1 MRTASHPCHLRSTGY
16 CLTQAAAHCCPLDY
30 APDYPL
36 LPVRKNPPRPRS
48 VTGKPLNI
56 IGRKLIRY
64 DAAGVTL
71 FTNYYVCD
79 VPFCIVSVARMLL
92 QDFCAV
98 LSKDSMKLLIPQRA
112 SVDIRRHG
120 TLLYLTPEIVPYHT
134 DMKEVEQEL
143 DQYMNTLDIDMSKVP
158 ELTGVDA
165 VEQLKALINALKPTY
180 YHTDWQLDEANCTL
194 TNKHPR
200 RALFTPERSDCPV
213 PMERL
218 NGQRTTYLDY
228 GEGNVREMQDN
239 FITAGLPN
247 ILMDSYWKGRTV
259 FQLKTVPTRRY
270 HSKAPP
276 ESTAVPKEE
285 PKPTEHC
292 TEPCP
297 ELARVT

>member
-1 MRTASHPCHLRSTGY
+1 
-16 CLTQAAAHCCPLDY
+16 
-30 APDYPL
+30 
-36 LPVRKNPPRPRS
+36 
-48 VTGKPLNI
+48 
-56 IGRKLIRY
+56 
-64 DAAGVTL
+64 
-71 FTNYYVCD
+71 
-79 VPFCIVSVARMLL
+79 
-92 QDFCAV
+92 
-98 LSKDSMKLLIPQRA
+98 MKLLTPQRA
-112 SVDIRRHG
+112 SVDITRHG

-158 ELTGVDA
+158 ELPTGVDA

-180 YHTDWQLDEANCTL
+180 YHTDVWQLDEANCTL
-194 TNKHPR
+194 TRVHKRAR
-200 RALFTPERSDCPV
+200 RALFTPERSDCPD

-228 GEGNVREMQDN
+228 DEGNVREMQDN

-247 ILMDSYWKGRTV
+247 MLMDSYWKGRTV

-285 PKPTEHC
+285 PKSTEAQSSTARNPVRNSQGSPDLNTDRGRTLNQKMMTFRDFDDTEFHKVLMELFNTPETETGELRTSDCWIHTPAAWIRFHHVPRRTLYVPDETEVPTWS
-292 TEPCP
+292 TWIISTDIV
-297 ELARVT
+297 LFV

>member
-1 MRTASHPCHLRSTGY
+1 M
-16 CLTQAAAHCCPLDY
+16 
-30 APDYPL
+30 
-36 LPVRKNPPRPRS
+36 
-48 VTGKPLNI
+48 
-56 IGRKLIRY
+56 GRKLIRY

-71 FTNYYVCD
+71 FTNHYVCD

-92 QDFCAV
+92 QDFCTV
-98 LSKDSMKLLIPQRA
+98 LSKDSMKLLTPQRA
-112 SVDIRRHG
+112 SVDITRHG

-134 DMKEVEQEL
+134 DMMEVEQQL

-158 ELTGVDA
+158 ELPTGVDA

-180 YHTDWQLDEANCTL
+180 YHTDVWQLGEANCTL
-194 TNKHPR
+194 TRVHKRPR

-228 GEGNVREMQDN
+228 GEGNIREMQDN

-247 ILMDSYWKGRTV
+247 MVMDSYCKGRTA
-259 FQLKTVPTRRY
+259 FQLNTVPTRRY

-276 ESTAVPKEE
+276 ENTAVPGR
-285 PKPTEHC
+285 T
-292 TEPCP
+292 
-297 ELARVT
+297 